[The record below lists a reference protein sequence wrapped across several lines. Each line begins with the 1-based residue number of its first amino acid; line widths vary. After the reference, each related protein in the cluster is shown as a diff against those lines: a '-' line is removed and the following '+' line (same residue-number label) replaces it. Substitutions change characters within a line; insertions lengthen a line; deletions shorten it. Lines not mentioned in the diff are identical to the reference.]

1 MPAGRELLLGL
12 DVGTTATKAL
22 AFDLRAGVRAGVG
35 HARAVAAAT
44 QAYELITPRPGWVEQ
59 DPEDLWSA
67 VVRTVRDVQAQLDP
81 EDRIIALSQASQG
94 GTTIPVDATGAPT
107 HNAISWMDQRG
118 DEASERARAE
128 IGSDTVRTTTGWPLG
143 NTLPLQH
150 IAWLREHRP
159 ALFEQTDGFLFV
171 NDFITQRL
179 TGRTVMNP
187 SDGTMTQLLD
197 IATASWDSRLLAFV
211 GIARDQVSELL
222 PSGHAIG
229 PLTAEA
235 SEVLDLPRDVLV
247 VNGAHDQVC
256 AAVGTGVTQPG
267 EVLLSCGTAWVLLTV
282 PDSLQAGRDSGMA
295 LSCHAVPGRWGGIR
309 SLGGIGTSLEWLLS
323 QVWRQEGKTACAH
336 LYATLNEGAACVPP
350 GANGLVFIPLSG
362 GHIGSRTSG
371 GFLNLALSHTR
382 DDMARA
388 VMEGITCELRWT
400 IEEIQG
406 HSVAVE
412 QLKMVGGA
420 AQSPIWPQIVADI
433 TGVPVTVPAVRQAA
447 SLGAAILAGVG
458 AGCFPDAAAGF
469 AALIGA
475 GGAATKLAPDSDTR
489 AIYDR
494 QFADYQHLYRTTFAP
509 SR

>member
-22 AFDLRAGVRAGVG
+22 AFDLRGQ
-35 HARAVAAAT
+35 AVAGAT
-44 QAYELITPRPGWVEQ
+44 QAYELITPRAGWVEQ
-59 DPEDLWSA
+59 DPEELWSA

-81 EDRIIALSQASQG
+81 EDRIVALSQASQG
-94 GTTIPVDATGAPT
+94 GTTIPVDSTGTPI

-118 DEASERARAE
+118 GETSQRARAE
-128 IGSDTVRTTTGWPLG
+128 IGADTIRTITGWPLG

-159 ALFEQTDGFLFV
+159 AVFAQTDRFLFV

-179 TGRTVMNP
+179 TGRRVMNP

-197 IATASWDSRLLAFV
+197 IATATWDSRLLAFV
-211 GIARDQVSELL
+211 GITRHHVSELL

-235 SEVLDLPRDVLV
+235 SEVLGLSRDVLV
-247 VNGAHDQVC
+247 VNGAHDQYC
-256 AAVGTGVTQPG
+256 AAVSTGVTQPG
-267 EVLLSCGTAWVLLTV
+267 EVLLSCGTAWVLLAV

-309 SLGGIGTSLEWLLS
+309 SLGGIGTSLEWLLN
-323 QVWRQEGKTACAH
+323 QVWRQDSARSRAH
-336 LYATLNEGAACVPP
+336 LYGTLNEGAARVPP
-350 GANGLVFIPLSG
+350 GANGLLFVPLSG
-362 GHIGSRTSG
+362 GHVAGNTSG

-382 DDMARA
+382 EDMARA
-388 VMEGITCELRWT
+388 VMEGITCELRWA

-406 HSVAVE
+406 HSVEVK
-412 QLKMVGGA
+412 QLTMVGGA
-420 AQSPIWPQIVADI
+420 AQSPIWPQIVADV
-433 TGVPVTVPAVRQAA
+433 TGVPVTVPVERQAA
-447 SLGAAILAGVG
+447 ALGAAILAGVG

-469 AALIGA
+469 AAFKDAAKGSA
-475 GGAATKLAPDSDTR
+475 PGAASKLTPDADTH
-489 AIYDR
+489 AIYNR
-494 QFADYQHLYRTTFAP
+494 QFADYQHLYHTTSAP
-509 SR
+509 ST

>member
-1 MPAGRELLLGL
+1 MTAGRELLLGL
-12 DVGTTATKAL
+12 DVGTTATKAI
-22 AFDLRAGVRAGVG
+22 AFDLWGQAA
-35 HARAVAAAT
+35 AAAT
-44 QAYELITPRPGWVEQ
+44 QAYELITPRPRWVEQ

-118 DEASERARAE
+118 SEMSERARAE
-128 IGSDTVRTTTGWPLG
+128 IGADTIRTTTGWPLG

-159 ALFEQTDGFLFV
+159 AVFAQTDKFLFV

-179 TGRTVMNP
+179 TGKRVMNP

-197 IATASWDSRLLAFV
+197 IATAAWDRPLLAFV
-211 GIARDQVSELL
+211 GITRDQVSELL
-222 PSGHAIG
+222 PSGHAIST
-229 PLTAEA
+229 LTVEA
-235 SEVLDLPRDVLV
+235 SEVLGLSRDVLV
-247 VNGAHDQVC
+247 VNGAHDQYC
-256 AAVGTGVTQPG
+256 AAVGTGVTQTG
-267 EVLLSCGTAWVLLTV
+267 EVLLSCGTAWVLLAV

-323 QVWRQEGKTACAH
+323 QLWRQDSARAREGNRAH
-336 LYATLNEGAACVPP
+336 LYATLNEGAARVPP
-350 GANGLVFIPLSG
+350 GANGLLFVPLSG
-362 GHIGSRTSG
+362 GHVGARTSG
-371 GFLNLALSHTR
+371 GFLNLMLSHAR
-382 DDMARA
+382 EDMARA
-388 VMEGITCELRWT
+388 VMEGITYELRWT

-406 HSVAVE
+406 TGVAVE
-412 QLKMVGGA
+412 QLTMVGGA
-420 AQSPIWPQIVADI
+420 AQSPIWPQIVADV
-433 TGVPVTVPAVRQAA
+433 TGVPVTVPAESQAA
-447 SLGAAILAGVG
+447 ALGAAILAGVG
-458 AGCFPDAAAGF
+458 AGCFPNAEAGF
-469 AALIGA
+469 SAFKGAA
-475 GGAATKLAPDSDTR
+475 GGAASNLAPDSDTH

-494 QFADYQHLYRTTFAP
+494 QFADYRRIYRTTFVP

>member
-22 AFDLRAGVRAGVG
+22 AFDLWGQ
-35 HARAVAAAT
+35 AVAAAT
-44 QAYELITPRPGWVEQ
+44 QAYELITPGPGWVEQ

-94 GTTIPVDATGAPT
+94 GTTIPVGPSGTPT

-118 DEASERARAE
+118 HETAERARAE
-128 IGSDTVRTTTGWPLG
+128 IGADTIRTTTGWPLG

-159 ALFEQTDGFLFV
+159 SVFEQTDMFLFV

-197 IATASWDSRLLAFV
+197 ISKPAWDNRLLAFV
-211 GIARDQVSELL
+211 GITQDDVSELL

-229 PLTAEA
+229 TLTPEA
-235 SEVLDLPRDVLV
+235 GAALGLSRDVLV
-247 VNGAHDQVC
+247 VNGAHDQYC

-267 EVLLSCGTAWVLLTV
+267 EVLLSCGTAWVFLAV

-295 LSCHAVPGRWGGIR
+295 LSCHAVPNRWGAIR
-309 SLGGIGTSLEWLLS
+309 SLGGIGTSLEWLLN
-323 QVWRQEGKTACAH
+323 QVWRQEGRASRAD
-336 LYATLNEGAACVPP
+336 LYATLNEGAARVPP

-362 GHIGSRTSG
+362 GHVAGNTSG
-371 GFLNLALSHTR
+371 GFLGLTLSHTR
-382 DDMARA
+382 EDMARA
-388 VMEGITCELRWT
+388 VMEGIACELRWT
-400 IEEIQG
+400 SEEIRDHG
-406 HSVAVE
+406 VAVE
-412 QLKMVGGA
+412 QLTMVGGA
-420 AQSPIWPQIVADI
+420 AQSPIWPQIVADVA
-433 TGVPVTVPAVRQAA
+433 GVPVTVPVERQAA
-447 SLGAAILAGVG
+447 ALGAAILAGVG
-458 AGCFPDAAAGF
+458 AGCFADADAGF
-469 AALIGA
+469 AAFRAAAKGSASGA
-475 GGAATKLAPDSDTR
+475 VSKLTPDSATHAR
-489 AIYDR
+489 YSR
-494 QFADYQHLYRTTFAP
+494 QFADYQRLYHTTSVP
-509 SR
+509 PR